1 MVEANTVQ
9 HLAGTH
15 KTWTPNMDPQYGPP
29 SGPHYGPQYGPPS
42 KTTNVGLDRTTFSE
56 NSRQIRKHV
65 IGWYVDSTSTSRF
78 LVTRLVVVVG
88 TRKES
93 NVIVIRIVNR
103 LLIVNRM
110 LFECYRLADLVAHCS
125 GFFLAL
131 WFYHSLSQSGQAI
144 YSLRPS
150 TLAQWQYA
158 SQQQN
163 SFLITKKEAI
173 LFSNKRKYVA

>member
-1 MVEANTVQ
+1 M
-9 HLAGTH
+9 
-15 KTWTPNMDPQYGPP
+15 
-29 SGPHYGPQYGPPS
+29 
-42 KTTNVGLDRTTFSE
+42 
-56 NSRQIRKHV
+56 
-65 IGWYVDSTSTSRF
+65 
-78 LVTRLVVVVG
+78 VVVG

-131 WFYHSLSQSGQAI
+131 WFYHSPSQSAQAI
-144 YSLRPS
+144 CSLRPS

-163 SFLITKKEAI
+163 SLLISKKEEK
-173 LFSNKRKYVA
+173 LRNRRESYDLCVGYLRGTRQCDKYSNQLRANR